1 MIGWQESH
9 PLLSQEQQFR
19 THKSSVQGNLVG
31 LTAEMNEHR
40 LALNMI
46 CIEKGGTAGFTSLR
60 APGKPEVSLEC
71 SLPVA

>member
-9 PLLSQEQQFR
+9 PLLSQEQKFR

-46 CIEKGGTAGFTSLR
+46 YREKRNCGIHELAGPWE
-60 APGKPEVSLEC
+60 A
-71 SLPVA
+71 